1 MFILGNFVITVAKL
15 LDIFL
20 TAMYWVILIRVLVS
34 WVSADP
40 FNPVVR
46 FLHQVTEPVLE
57 PIRRFLPLMALDL
70 SPFIAVLIIYA
81 ARSFVVASLFDLA
94 AWLR

>member
-1 MFILGNFVITVAKL
+1 MFILGNLVITVAKL

-94 AWLR
+94 ARLR